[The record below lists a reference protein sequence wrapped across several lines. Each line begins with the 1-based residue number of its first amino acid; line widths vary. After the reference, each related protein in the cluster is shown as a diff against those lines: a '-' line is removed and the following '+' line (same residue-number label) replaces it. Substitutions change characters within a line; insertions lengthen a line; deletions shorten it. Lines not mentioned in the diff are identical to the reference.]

1 MNKTLERT
9 QKEINQNRRRFL
21 DMIGKAGVSTS
32 LLKASTIVGGVFA
45 SRFAEAQ
52 GESPKLI
59 MIYHPNGAPDD
70 AWAPGTSVACDPIK
84 DLPGVAMREMTI
96 GKPGNHGNLQICAGA
111 ESYNS
116 ADANASSFNM
126 QVAKVV
132 GNTTPYSSIELGVDC
147 KGTGDRGMNFL
158 NGNPVGL
165 IDVPATAFSRIFSS
179 APPAPAPGSG
189 GGAPSGPSVY
199 DRRLRVVDAN
209 KAAIDALRNKLGMN
223 ERDRLG
229 EHLAALEQ
237 LEQRVRLEQER
248 AAMDTGGDTGGGGGG
263 GGSCDAPTLTA
274 GASPLNMYRAQGD
287 IAVAA
292 LKCGLTNVVS
302 IQFNET
308 QASWIGAD
316 GTADGVADWPADHHQ
331 ANHANGVRQL
341 PYLVEYMNKGV
352 AHIINRL
359 VAEGLYSNTV
369 VLVVSE
375 MGDGQDHTPGD
386 GPIIV
391 ASGSGITTGHRR
403 IGADHYGI
411 FADVTNLMGLTG
423 SVGGMIHNYGMGGHI

>member
-59 MIYHPNGAPDD
+59 MIYHPNGAPDG

-165 IDVPATAFSRIFSS
+165 IEALLAQG
-179 APPAPAPGSG
+179 ASG
-189 GGAPSGPSVY
+189 
-199 DRRLRVVDAN
+199 LRVVSNNCGVEDYGLGLLLGAGRLAKMTASYVGEN
-209 KAAIDALRNKLGMN
+209 KDFERQYLSGTLEVELTPQGTLAEKLR
-223 ERDRLG
+223 
-229 EHLAALEQ
+229 A
-237 LEQRVRLEQER
+237 
-248 AAMDTGGDTGGGGGG
+248 
-263 GGSCDAPTLTA
+263 GGS
-274 GASPLNMYRAQGD
+274 G
-287 IAVAA
+287 IAAFYTTTGV
-292 LKCGLTNVVS
+292 G
-302 IQFNET
+302 T
-308 QASWIGAD
+308 Q
-316 GTADGVADWPADHHQ
+316 
-331 ANHANGVRQL
+331 
-341 PYLVEYMNKGV
+341 
-352 AHIINRL
+352 
-359 VAEGLYSNTV
+359 VAEGGLPFRARWAAVMIGFAANNLLPARVGEFARALTLLTQKHFHSTLNTV
-369 VLVVSE
+369 GNQFCFRFGLALNMNSVRNFQRF
-375 MGDGQDHTPGD
+375 GFK
-386 GPIIV
+386 V
-391 ASGSGITTGHRR
+391 ADLFFCFCV
-403 IGADHYGI
+403 GAMVDSHK
-411 FADVTNLMGLTG
+411 FP
-423 SVGGMIHNYGMGGHI
+423 